1 MLNAT
6 LGVSFLKRLDKL
18 DGVQKEYI
26 KSTRVNEIIKEYRD
40 DFITYDL
47 KLKVN

>member
-6 LGVSFLKRLDKL
+6 LGISFLKRLDKL

-26 KSTRVNEIIKEYRD
+26 KSTRVNEKIKEYKD
-40 DFITYDL
+40 EFLTYDL